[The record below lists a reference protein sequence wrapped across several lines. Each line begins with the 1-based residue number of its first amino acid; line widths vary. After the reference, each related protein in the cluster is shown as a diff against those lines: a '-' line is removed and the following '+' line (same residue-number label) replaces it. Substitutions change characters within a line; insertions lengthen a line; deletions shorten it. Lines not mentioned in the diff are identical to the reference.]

1 VDDIQERL
9 IAVLNRA
16 ADILRQAGL
25 PSDLGL
31 RMEELAK
38 QVRQPCT
45 VAVVGPVKVGK
56 STFVNAL
63 LGGDHAKVGTTETT
77 ATINYFSYVDPKDYD
92 PDRPV
97 RCHWRGGG
105 FSDESR
111 AFLDDLQGNDLET
124 LRRADGIDH
133 LEYFL
138 PNAFLKQITLVDT
151 PGTGAVVDEHQ
162 DRTAEFMRLNSELRE
177 RHDRE
182 TRRFNDTA
190 DAIIYLVG
198 PVAKVSNERFLE
210 AFAEI
215 AGGSSALNA
224 IGVMSKIEL
233 QPEVMA
239 RRHELSAKIATQ
251 LKAHLNTVIPVGAGL
266 RRELDRTSEDRERL
280 ARLITTL
287 RRIPSDW
294 LETLLASDE
303 LFREFDPDD
312 LPVSPDERRELLD
325 DTPWG
330 VFTTMARVAADPAL
344 SPEEVVER
352 LEEMCGFGPL
362 WRTLNER
369 FIQRGHILRCYRIT
383 RDARSTLNKELKYT
397 YLPQRREESR
407 RERARLDR
415 FLAFIQGAGGDSA
428 TADELRDFV
437 RHHLDVNA
445 RVSELEEL
453 HAELDLEL
461 STLLYELHDYNA
473 DFEALQKLE
482 NEDHGFSPDELEELR
497 PLLGLYGSGS
507 EKRLPLG
514 KSVDVEYISRRQTYW
529 RVKKMEVP
537 YGNVEYVVAD
547 RAFTRYGVIL
557 DEISEERETA
567 TTFRAPSAG

>member
-1 VDDIQERL
+1 MDDIQERL

-16 ADILRQAGL
+16 ADSLRRAEL
-25 PSDLGL
+25 PGDLGL
-31 RMEELAK
+31 RMEALAT

-56 STFVNAL
+56 STFVNSL
-63 LGGDHAKVGTTETT
+63 LGGDHARVGTAETT
-77 ATINYFSYVDPKDYD
+77 ATINYFTYVDPKDYE

-97 RCHWRGGG
+97 RCHWRGGR

-111 AFLDDLQGNDLET
+111 TFLDDLQGNDLET

-133 LEYFL
+133 LEYLL

-151 PGTGAVVDEHQ
+151 PGTGAVIDEHQ

-198 PVAKVSNERFLE
+198 PVAKVSNEKFLE

-224 IGVMSKIEL
+224 IGVLSKIEL

-239 RRHELSAKIATQ
+239 RRHELSAKVASQ
-251 LKAHLNTVIPVGAGL
+251 LKDKLNTVIPVAAGL
-266 RRELDRTSEDRERL
+266 RRELDSLLEDNERL
-280 ARLITTL
+280 SQLITTL
-287 RRIPSDW
+287 RRIPPDW
-294 LETLLASDE
+294 LDTLLDSDE
-303 LFREFDPDD
+303 LFRDFDPED
-312 LPVSPDERRELLD
+312 LPISTDVRRKLVG

-330 VFTTMARVAADPAL
+330 VFATMSRVAADPAL
-344 SPEEVVER
+344 SHEEVVKR

-362 WRTLNER
+362 WKALDER
-369 FIQRGHILRCYRIT
+369 FIQRGHILRCYRIA
-383 RDARSTLNKELKYT
+383 RDAQGTLNRELKYT
-397 YLPQRREESR
+397 YLPRRREEGR
-407 RERARLDR
+407 RERERLNR
-415 FLAFIQGAGGDSA
+415 FLTFIEGAEGDDA
-428 TADELRDFV
+428 IADELREFV
-437 RHHLDVNA
+437 QDNLDVTRQA
-445 RVSELEEL
+445 SKLEEL
-453 HAELDLEL
+453 HASLDLEL
-461 STLLYELHDYNA
+461 STLLYELQDHNA
-473 DFEALQKLE
+473 DFEALQKLRS
-482 NEDHGFSPDELEELR
+482 DTHMLSPDEMEELR
-497 PLLGLYGSGS
+497 PLLGLYGSGI
-507 EKRLPLG
+507 EKRLPPG
-514 KSVDVEYISRRQTYW
+514 RTEDIGYVGQRQTYW

-537 YGNVEYVVAD
+537 YGTIEYAVAD

-557 DEISEERETA
+557 SEISEKETA
-567 TTFRAPSAG
+567 AISRAPSSG